1 MFILKF
7 VNEDDDLSIREFE
20 SLGEVKSF
28 IKDNNL
34 EKIWHQVEEI
44 KKVIPNF
51 KQD

>member
-20 SLGEVKSF
+20 TLNEVKSF
-28 IKDNNL
+28 INDNNL
-34 EKIWHQVEEI
+34 ETTWHELKEV